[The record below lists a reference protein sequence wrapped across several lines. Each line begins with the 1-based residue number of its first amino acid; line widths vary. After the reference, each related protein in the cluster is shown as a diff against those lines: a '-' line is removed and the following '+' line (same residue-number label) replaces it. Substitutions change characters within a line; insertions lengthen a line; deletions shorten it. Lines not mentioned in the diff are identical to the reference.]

1 VNCLDFRRL
10 LLQDPFRNDADL
22 LEHEAQCAQ
31 CATFARE
38 QRAQETRLRAML
50 GEITPPPELAENIRL
65 AVKLDRRGR
74 SRRRVWY
81 ATAASVLLIVGA
93 TMLSLVTETWER
105 GNMALA
111 QSVLNHI
118 DDEAHHLREAG
129 PVTGQRVKFVFAR
142 FGARLNGD
150 IGQVNFA
157 AECLMR
163 KRNGVHLVLPGV
175 QGPIT
180 AFFMPGEHTERVL
193 PVSSERFAGHVV
205 PTAWG
210 SIAVVG
216 EHGEPLEGL
225 AQKLAG
231 AVEWPAPDSGL
242 VGGIS
247 TAPLIAQQ

>member
-1 VNCLDFRRL
+1 
-10 LLQDPFRNDADL
+10 
-22 LEHEAQCAQ
+22 
-31 CATFARE
+31 
-38 QRAQETRLRAML
+38 
-50 GEITPPPELAENIRL
+50 
-65 AVKLDRRGR
+65 
-74 SRRRVWY
+74 
-81 ATAASVLLIVGA
+81 
-93 TMLSLVTETWER
+93 
-105 GNMALA
+105 
-111 QSVLNHI
+111 VLNHI

-129 PVTGQRVKFVFAR
+129 PVAGQRVKFVFAR

-175 QGPIT
+175 QGPVT